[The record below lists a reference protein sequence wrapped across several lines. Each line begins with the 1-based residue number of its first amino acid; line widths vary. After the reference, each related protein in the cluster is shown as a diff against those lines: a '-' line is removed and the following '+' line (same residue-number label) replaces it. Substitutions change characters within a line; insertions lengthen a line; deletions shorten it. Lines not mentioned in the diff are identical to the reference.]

1 MSNKLIE
8 KKDQAVEVISHDVEP
23 LTVNTD
29 ARSYARIGWLIVLL
43 GVGGFLLWAIFAP
56 LDKGVPVSGTVAT
69 ESNRKT
75 IQYLQ
80 NGIVQDILVKDGD
93 VVKAGQVLVR
103 MNNVQAKSAL
113 DISRTQYI
121 SARATEARLRAELLG
136 QSTVALPEALKPY
149 KDEAAVIEAMALQNQ
164 LLTARQGALRSELGG
179 ADESIEGLKLQIAGL
194 SQSRDNKKDQLGTL
208 KEQLDN
214 SRELAKE
221 GYLARNRLL
230 EVERNY
236 LQINGAVAEDIGNIG
251 RAQSQIA
258 ELKMRK
264 TQRNQDYQKEVR
276 SLLADTQ
283 READSLMGR
292 LDAQKFDLA
301 SVEIK
306 SPVDGVVV
314 GSSIFTRGG
323 VVGAGSRMMEI
334 VPRDDR
340 LVVEGQLPV
349 HLIDKVHR
357 GLPVELMFS
366 AFNTNTTPHIPGEV
380 IQIAADR
387 TVEERTGQPYYKV
400 RVQVTKEGAK
410 LIEQK
415 KLDVVSGMPVDMFV
429 KTGERSM
436 MSYLLKP
443 ITDRAH
449 SAMSEE

>member
-1 MSNKLIE
+1 MSNNLIE
-8 KKDQAVEVISHDVEP
+8 KKAQAVEVISHDVEP
-23 LTVNTD
+23 INVNTD
-29 ARSYARIGWLIVLL
+29 AKAYSRIGWLIVLL

-69 ESNRKT
+69 ESNRKA

-121 SARATEARLRAELLG
+121 SARAAEARLRAELAG
-136 QSTVALPEALKPY
+136 QGALVLPEALKPY
-149 KDEAAVIEAMALQNQ
+149 KDEAAVTEAMALQNQ
-164 LLTARQGALRSELGG
+164 LLAARQGALHSELGSI
-179 ADESIEGLKLQIAGL
+179 DENIEGLKLQIAGL
-194 SQSRDNKKDQLGTL
+194 QQSRDNKKDQLGTL

-214 SRELAKE
+214 SRDLAKE

-236 LQINGAVAEDIGNIG
+236 SQVNGAIAEDIGNIG
-251 RAQSQIA
+251 RAQRQIA

-264 TQRNQDYQKEVR
+264 LLRNQDYQKEVR

-283 READSLMGR
+283 READSLKGR
-292 LDAQKFDLA
+292 LEAQKFDLA
-301 SVEIK
+301 SVELK

-334 VPRDDR
+334 VPRDDL

-357 GLPVELMFS
+357 GLPVELIFS
-366 AFNTNTTPHIPGEV
+366 AFNTNKTPHIPGEV
-380 IQIAADR
+380 IQVAADR
-387 TVEERTGQPYYKV
+387 TVEERTGQSYYKV

-410 LIEQK
+410 LIEEK

-443 ITDRAH
+443 IVDRAH